1 MTTATDIEYEADGR
15 TMVGRLALP
24 AGQGRRPAVLIAHE
38 GPGLDDH
45 QRFRADQLAE
55 LGYVAFALDY
65 QGGGKPMIDRQAMM
79 TRLDELWHDPQRTRG
94 LARAG
99 LGAR

>member
-1 MTTATDIEYEADGR
+1 MTTATEIEYQADGT

-24 AGQGRRPAVLIAHE
+24 AGGGRNPAVLIAHD

-45 QRFRADQLAE
+45 QRSRADQLAE

-65 QGGGKPMIDRQAMM
+65 QGGGKSMTDREAMM
-79 TRLDELWHDPQRTRG
+79 ARLSDL
-94 LARAG
+94 
-99 LGAR
+99 